1 MSNIKKYTW
10 GRRTLTLAQWA
21 KEPDIFLRGLDL
33 EVLRA
38 RFEPEDPETAWDANT
53 SFTLP
58 VVEAPEDLRARV
70 RHVLSNP
77 RMRKRLVELVANH
90 HFVPGGVFDEA
101 DSRAVVAEQQLRD
114 TKEFDNTRSRD
125 LLERDTEIGVLRQ
138 ELDEM
143 RMFVEPFVHAIDHI
157 ADVLEWAKGVE
168 KDADARK
175 RATDRLVDVVEPAVQ
190 KILVLTR
197 KNPWGASWRMVASGA
212 ASAVRLMIDPKKT
225 AASG

>member
-38 RFEPEDPETAWDANT
+38 RFEPEDPETAWDVNT

-101 DSRAVVAEQQLRD
+101 DSRAVVAEQQLH
-114 TKEFDNTRSRD
+114 TAQSEI
-125 LLERDTEIGVLRQ
+125 ERLRAQSAEIVALKD

-157 ADVLEWAKGVE
+157 ADVIEWAKGVE

-175 RATDRLVDVVEPAVQ
+175 RAADRLVDVVEPVVQ

-225 AASG
+225 V